1 MCRDLISPDLE
12 AWLYNGRVFCS
23 TDCAV
28 EAVKEDLKNS
38 PPAWYQQPLKFR
50 SEDEFNDWIGDQIKL
65 CEEVIDLSTPL
76 YCGDELEVMP

>member
-28 EAVKEDLKNS
+28 EAVKEDLDNS
-38 PPAWYQQPLKFR
+38 PPAWYQQTMKFK
-50 SEDEFNDWIGDQIKL
+50 SEEEFDDWVGDQIK
-65 CEEVIDLSTPL
+65 DYDTTNLSTPL
-76 YCGDELEVMP
+76 YCGDELEVE